1 MSQGA
6 EINMSRIENILWTET
21 EVWIGNF
28 NVKAWKTNSTRSGC
42 SLKCYKE
49 TSIMH
54 NLCGDLSVSEYFK
67 TYQAMWR
74 WWGFFVDLSP

>member
-28 NVKAWKTNSTRSGC
+28 NVKAWKTNSTQ
-42 SLKCYKE
+42 
-49 TSIMH
+49 
-54 NLCGDLSVSEYFK
+54 DLV
-67 TYQAMWR
+67 AH
-74 WWGFFVDLSP
+74 